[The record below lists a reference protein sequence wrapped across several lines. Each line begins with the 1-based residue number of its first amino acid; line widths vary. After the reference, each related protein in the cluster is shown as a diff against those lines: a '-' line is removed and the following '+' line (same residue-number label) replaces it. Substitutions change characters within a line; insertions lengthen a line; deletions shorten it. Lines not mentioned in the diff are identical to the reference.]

1 MISRVARSM
10 FLLFGCLV
18 GLEAHSAEVDLIST
32 QNRNVPRLSCTS
44 STAIDSAVVLKR
56 SLVSKRVSDGQ
67 LHAAYAE
74 VLALPAQDAE
84 TALLRAD
91 ILRRLKRPEA
101 ADWYMALRKT
111 CREAD
116 AHHGLGLLAGDRNAW
131 RDATAEFEKAVRRSP
146 ADARFRNDLGY
157 ALLRQGAYAASEFE
171 LRVAIELDP
180 DNRLAAM
187 NLLLLAMV
195 SDNGKEASYLMTR
208 WQPSRIEFDSLLQSC
223 GELVALQKGQASAC
237 PLRL

>member
-1 MISRVARSM
+1 MINGFMRDV
-10 FLLFGCLV
+10 LLLVCLV
-18 GLEAHSAEVDLIST
+18 SPVVHAAEVDLIAS
-32 QNRNVPRLSCTS
+32 QNRDVPRLACAS

-56 SLVSKRVSDGQ
+56 SLVSKRVSEGQ

-195 SDNGKEASYLMTR
+195 SDNGKEAAYLMTR